1 MHPPAMR
8 VRLWR
13 SGPLEADAG
22 EVEPTV
28 ETGTDRHR
36 HEAPIPVP
44 PADAARILDAR
55 PTSWLT
61 SFLQLAVVWAV
72 PDRQASSPHWFRLG
86 TFGSDGDDGQRCAT
100 FIWRPHLDGDLFGT
114 FRGRFVV
121 RDAPGGGSTL
131 VLEGT
136 AEGGVPDVNDRVLA
150 ALVESLVSALGA
162 GQDASG

>member
-1 MHPPAMR
+1 VDPP
-8 VRLWR
+8 
-13 SGPLEADAG
+13 
-22 EVEPTV
+22 V

-36 HEAPIPVP
+36 HEAPLAVA

-61 SFLQLAVVWAV
+61 SFLQLAVVWAGS
-72 PDRQASSPHWFRLG
+72 DRQASSPHWFRLG
-86 TFGSDGDDGQRCAT
+86 TFGPDEDDGEACAGFT
-100 FIWRPHLDGDLFGT
+100 WKPHLDDLLFET

-121 RDAPGGGSTL
+121 REAAVGGSTL

-136 AEGGVPDVNDRVLA
+136 AEGGVPAVNDRVLG